1 MGDAEILLQVQVRP
15 TMVYRKNTKEKMQ
28 PLLVLASCL
37 VDTLPSSAF
46 TLRWNGLETTTK
58 LLVEVFFS
66 KLCES
71 HFFFFCFM
79 QTVRQCDLEK
89 ISHLL
94 IFVADTR
101 TCWH

>member
-71 HFFFFCFM
+71 HFFFFALCK
-79 QTVRQCDLEK
+79 QCASAILK
-89 ISHLL
+89 K
-94 IFVADTR
+94 
-101 TCWH
+101 